1 MFAVIK
7 TGGKQFRVAA
17 NDEITIAKLEGNPGD
32 TVAFG
37 SVLMLTDGEKSTI
50 GAPFLGDITVAGEIV
65 EQTRGEK
72 VIAFKK
78 RRRQNSKRK
87 RGFRAE
93 LTVVRITEILTGGK
107 KPEMKKGAAAP
118 VALKAGS
125 EAVKGKAAKAEAKA
139 EGLDASN
146 LSLISG
152 VGPTIEKKLRAA
164 GITSW
169 NDIAAWTEADVA
181 KWDEEPAARPRHP
194 RGVGRAGQ
202 GAARRQAAAGQGRPG
217 RARLRRGL
225 LTGADRLREASRPIG
240 VAFAADSGYTD

>member
-17 NDEITIAKLEGNPGD
+17 NDEITIAKLEGEPGD

-37 SVLMLTDGEKSTI
+37 NVLMLTDGEKSTL
-50 GAPFLGDITVAGEIV
+50 GAKELAEITVAGEIV
-65 EQTRGEK
+65 KQARGEK

-93 LTVVRITEILTGGK
+93 LTIVRITDILTGGK
-107 KPEMKKGAAAP
+107 QPEMKKGAASA
-118 VALKAGS
+118 VAVKAAS
-125 EAVKGKAAKAEAKA
+125 TEVKGKAAPKAAKAKAEA
-139 EGLDASN
+139 LDASN

-169 NDIAAWTEADVA
+169 NDIAAWSDEDVA
-181 KWDEEPAARPRHP
+181 KWDEELKLR
-194 RGVGRAGQ
+194 GRAT
-202 GAARRQAAAGQGRPG
+202 REEWVEQAKELLAGKPP
-217 RARLRRGL
+217 RAK
-225 LTGADRLREASRPIG
+225 ADQEEQASG
-240 VAFAADSGYTD
+240 EDY

>member
-7 TGGKQFRVAA
+7 TGGKQFRVTA
-17 NDEITIAKLEGNPGD
+17 NDRITTAKIEGNPGD

-37 SVLMLTDGEKSTI
+37 TVLMLTDGEKTTLDAKALSE
-50 GAPFLGDITVAGEIV
+50 ITVAAEIV
-65 EQTRGEK
+65 EQARGDK

-93 LTVVRITEILTGGK
+93 LTVIRITDILTGGK
-107 KPEMKKGAAAP
+107 KPEMKKGEASP
-118 VALKAGS
+118 VALKAASS
-125 EAVKGKAAKAEAKA
+125 ETNGKATAKAAPKAAKAAAAAEA
-139 EGLDASN
+139 LDASN

-169 NDIAAWTEADVA
+169 NDIASWSEADIA
-181 KWDEEPAARPRHP
+181 KWDEELKLR
-194 RGVGRAGQ
+194 GRAT
-202 GAARRQAAAGQGRPG
+202 REEWVEQAKELLAGKPP
-217 RARLRRGL
+217 RAK
-225 LTGADRLREASRPIG
+225 ADQAEQASG
-240 VAFAADSGYTD
+240 EDY

>member
-1 MFAVIK
+1 MMFAVIK

-17 NDEITIAKLEGNPGD
+17 NDRITIAKLEGNPGD

-37 SVLMLTDGEKSTI
+37 SVLMLTDGDKTTLD
-50 GAPFLGDITVAGEIV
+50 AKALGEITVAGEIV
-65 EQTRGEK
+65 EQARGEK

-93 LTVVRITEILTGGK
+93 LTIVRITDILTGGK
-107 KPEMKKGAAAP
+107 KPEMKKGEAAP
-118 VALKAGS
+118 VALKAAS
-125 EAVKGKAAKAEAKA
+125 TEVKGKAAAKPAAKKAEPKAAKAEAKA
-139 EGLDASN
+139 EALDASN

-169 NDIAAWTEADVA
+169 NDIAAWSEADVA
-181 KWDEEPAARPRHP
+181 KWDEELKLR
-194 RGVGRAGQ
+194 GRAT
-202 GAARRQAAAGQGRPG
+202 REEWVEQAKELLAGKPP
-217 RARLRRGL
+217 RAK
-225 LTGADRLREASRPIG
+225 ADQAELASG
-240 VAFAADSGYTD
+240 EDY

>member
-17 NDEITIAKLEGNPGD
+17 NDRITTAKIEGNPGD

-37 SVLMLTDGEKSTI
+37 TVLMLTDGDKTTLDAKALSE
-50 GAPFLGDITVAGEIV
+50 ITVAAEIV
-65 EQTRGEK
+65 EQARGEK

-93 LTVVRITEILTGGK
+93 LTIVRITDILTGGK
-107 KPEMKKGAAAP
+107 KPEMKKGDASA

-125 EAVKGKAAKAEAKA
+125 SETKGKVAAKAAPKAAKAAATTEA
-139 EGLDASN
+139 LDASN

-169 NDIAAWTEADVA
+169 NDIASWSEADVA
-181 KWDEEPAARPRHP
+181 KWDEELKLR
-194 RGVGRAGQ
+194 GRAT
-202 GAARRQAAAGQGRPG
+202 REEWVEQAKELLAGKPP
-217 RARLRRGL
+217 RAK
-225 LTGADRLREASRPIG
+225 ADQAEQASG
-240 VAFAADSGYTD
+240 EDY

>member
-17 NDEITIAKLEGNPGD
+17 NDEITIAKLVGEPGD

-37 SVLMLTDGEKSTI
+37 EVLMLTDGEKSTV

-65 EQTRGEK
+65 KQARGEK

-93 LTVVRITEILTGGK
+93 LTIVRITDILTGGK
-107 KPEMKKGAAAP
+107 KPEMKKGDASS
-118 VALKAGS
+118 VALTAAS
-125 EAVKGKAAKAEAKA
+125 TETKGKAAPKAAKA
-139 EGLDASN
+139 DADKADALDASN

-169 NDIAAWTEADVA
+169 NDIAAWSDEDVA
-181 KWDEEPAARPRHP
+181 KWDEELKLR
-194 RGVGRAGQ
+194 GRAT
-202 GAARRQAAAGQGRPG
+202 REEWVEQAKELLAGKPP
-217 RARLRRGL
+217 RAK
-225 LTGADRLREASRPIG
+225 ADQAELASG
-240 VAFAADSGYTD
+240 EDY

>member
-1 MFAVIK
+1 MEDKMFAVIK

-17 NDEITIAKLEGNPGD
+17 NDRITTAKIEGNPGD

-37 SVLMLTDGEKSTI
+37 TVLMLTDGDKTTLDAKALSE
-50 GAPFLGDITVAGEIV
+50 ITVAAEIV
-65 EQTRGEK
+65 EQARGDK

-93 LTVVRITEILTGGK
+93 LTVIRITDILTGGK
-107 KPEMKKGAAAP
+107 KPEMKKGEASP
-118 VALKAGS
+118 VALTAASSETKGKTAAKA
-125 EAVKGKAAKAEAKA
+125 APKAAKATATTEA
-139 EGLDASN
+139 LDASN

-169 NDIAAWTEADVA
+169 NDIASWSEADVA
-181 KWDEEPAARPRHP
+181 KWDEELKLR
-194 RGVGRAGQ
+194 GRAT
-202 GAARRQAAAGQGRPG
+202 REEWVEQAKELLAGKPP
-217 RARLRRGL
+217 RAK
-225 LTGADRLREASRPIG
+225 ADQAELASG
-240 VAFAADSGYTD
+240 EDY

>member
-17 NDEITIAKLEGNPGD
+17 NDEITIAKLVGEPGD

-37 SVLMLTDGEKSTI
+37 EVLMLTDGDKSTV
-50 GAPFLGDITVAGEIV
+50 GAPFLSDITVAGEIV
-65 EQTRGEK
+65 KQARGEK

-93 LTVVRITEILTGGK
+93 LTIVRITDILTGGK
-107 KPEMKKGAAAP
+107 KPEMKKGAAS
-118 VALKAGS
+118 VAAVSAASDTVKPKAEKKAKADAKS
-125 EAVKGKAAKAEAKA
+125 EAV
-139 EGLDASN
+139 DASN

-164 GITSW
+164 GIASW
-169 NDIAAWTEADVA
+169 NDIAAWSEADVA
-181 KWDEEPAARPRHP
+181 KWDEELKLR
-194 RGVGRAGQ
+194 GRAT
-202 GAARRQAAAGQGRPG
+202 REEWVEQAKDLLAGKPP
-217 RARLRRGL
+217 RAK
-225 LTGADRLREASRPIG
+225 ADQAEQASG
-240 VAFAADSGYTD
+240 EDY

>member
-17 NDEITIAKLEGNPGD
+17 NDRITTAKIEGNPGD
-32 TVAFG
+32 TVAFDT
-37 SVLMLTDGEKSTI
+37 VLMLTDGEKTTLDAKALSE
-50 GAPFLGDITVAGEIV
+50 ITVAAEIV
-65 EQTRGEK
+65 EQARGDK

-93 LTVVRITEILTGGK
+93 LTVIRITDILTGGK
-107 KPEMKKGAAAP
+107 KPEMKKGEAST
-118 VALKAGS
+118 VALQAG
-125 EAVKGKAAKAEAKA
+125 AAEAKA
-139 EGLDASN
+139 KAKPAAKAPKAEAGALDASN

-181 KWDEEPAARPRHP
+181 KWDEELKLR
-194 RGVGRAGQ
+194 GRAT
-202 GAARRQAAAGQGRPG
+202 REEWVVQAKELLAGKPP
-217 RARLRRGL
+217 RAK
-225 LTGADRLREASRPIG
+225 ADQAELASG
-240 VAFAADSGYTD
+240 EDY

>member
-17 NDEITIAKLEGNPGD
+17 NDEITIAKLVGEPGD

-37 SVLMLTDGEKSTI
+37 EVLMLTDGEKSTV
-50 GAPFLGDITVAGEIV
+50 GAPFLSDITVAGEIV
-65 EQTRGEK
+65 KQARGEK

-87 RGFRAE
+87 RGFRSE
-93 LTVVRITEILTGGK
+93 LTVVRITDILTGGR
-107 KPEMKKGAAAP
+107 KPEMKKGAAA
-118 VALKAGS
+118 VAAVSAASETVKPKA
-125 EAVKGKAAKAEAKA
+125 EKKAKAETKS

-169 NDIAAWTEADVA
+169 NDIAAWSEADVA
-181 KWDEEPAARPRHP
+181 KWDEELKLR
-194 RGVGRAGQ
+194 GRATREEWV
-202 GAARRQAAAGQGRPG
+202 AQAKDLLAGKPP
-217 RARLRRGL
+217 RAK
-225 LTGADRLREASRPIG
+225 ADQAEQASG
-240 VAFAADSGYTD
+240 EDY

>member
-17 NDEITIAKLEGNPGD
+17 NDRITVAKIEGNPGD

-65 EQTRGEK
+65 EQARGEK

-93 LTVVRITEILTGGK
+93 LTVVRITDILTGGK

-125 EAVKGKAAKAEAKA
+125 EAVKGKAAPKAAKAEKA

-169 NDIAAWTEADVA
+169 NDIAAWSDEDVA
-181 KWDEEPAARPRHP
+181 KWDEELKLR
-194 RGVGRAGQ
+194 GRAT
-202 GAARRQAAAGQGRPG
+202 REEWVVQAKELLAGKPP
-217 RARLRRGL
+217 RAK
-225 LTGADRLREASRPIG
+225 ADQEELASG
-240 VAFAADSGYTD
+240 EDY

>member
-17 NDEITIAKLEGNPGD
+17 NDEITIAKLEGEPGD

-37 SVLMLTDGEKSTI
+37 NVLMLTDGEKSTL
-50 GAPFLGDITVAGEIV
+50 GAKELAEITVAGEIV
-65 EQTRGEK
+65 RQARGEK

-93 LTVVRITEILTGGK
+93 LTIVRITDILTGGK
-107 KPEMKKGAAAP
+107 KPEMKKGAASTAA
-118 VALKAGS
+118 VKAASG
-125 EAVKGKAAKAEAKA
+125 AVKGKAKPDAKAEA
-139 EGLDASN
+139 LDASN

-181 KWDEEPAARPRHP
+181 KWDEELKLR
-194 RGVGRAGQ
+194 GRAT
-202 GAARRQAAAGQGRPG
+202 REEWVVQAKELLAGKPP
-217 RARLRRGL
+217 RAKVDQ
-225 LTGADRLREASRPIG
+225 AEQASG
-240 VAFAADSGYTD
+240 EDY

>member
-1 MFAVIK
+1 MMFAVIK
-7 TGGKQFRVAA
+7 TGGKQFRVAT
-17 NDEITIAKLEGNPGD
+17 NDRITIAKLEGNPGD

-50 GAPFLGDITVAGEIV
+50 GAPFLSDITVAGEIV

-93 LTVVRITEILTGGK
+93 LTVVRITDILTGGK
-107 KPEMKKGAAAP
+107 KPEMKKGEAAP
-118 VALKAGS
+118 VALKAAS
-125 EAVKGKAAKAEAKA
+125 QAVKGKAKPAAKAEA
-139 EGLDASN
+139 LDASN

-169 NDIAAWTEADVA
+169 NDIASWTEADVA
-181 KWDEEPAARPRHP
+181 KWDEELKLR
-194 RGVGRAGQ
+194 GRAT
-202 GAARRQAAAGQGRPG
+202 REEWVVQAKELLAGKPP
-217 RARLRRGL
+217 RAK
-225 LTGADRLREASRPIG
+225 ADQAELASG
-240 VAFAADSGYTD
+240 EDY

>member
-17 NDEITIAKLEGNPGD
+17 NDEITIAKLVGEPGD

-37 SVLMLTDGEKSTI
+37 EVLMLTDGEKSTV
-50 GAPFLGDITVAGEIV
+50 GAPFLSDITVAGEIV
-65 EQTRGEK
+65 KQARGEK

-93 LTVVRITEILTGGK
+93 LTVVRITDILTGGK
-107 KPEMKKGAAAP
+107 KPEMKKGAAS
-118 VALKAGS
+118 VAAVSAASETVKPKA
-125 EAVKGKAAKAEAKA
+125 EKKAKAETKA
-139 EGLDASN
+139 DAVDASN

-169 NDIAAWTEADVA
+169 NDIASWSEADVA
-181 KWDEEPAARPRHP
+181 KWDEELKLR
-194 RGVGRAGQ
+194 GRATREEWV
-202 GAARRQAAAGQGRPG
+202 AQAKDLLAGKPP
-217 RARLRRGL
+217 RAK
-225 LTGADRLREASRPIG
+225 ADQAELASG
-240 VAFAADSGYTD
+240 EDY

>member
-1 MFAVIK
+1 MENTQMFAVIK

-17 NDEITIAKLEGNPGD
+17 NDRITVAKIEGNPGD

-65 EQTRGEK
+65 EQARGEK

-93 LTVVRITEILTGGK
+93 LTVVRITDILTGGK
-107 KPEMKKGAAAP
+107 KPEMKKGEVAP

-125 EAVKGKAAKAEAKA
+125 EAVKGKAAAKPAKAKAEAKA
-139 EGLDASN
+139 EGLDVSN

-152 VGPTIEKKLRAA
+152 VGRPSRRSCAPPASPPGTTSPPGPRPTSPSGTRSSSCAA
-164 GITSW
+164 
-169 NDIAAWTEADVA
+169 AP
-181 KWDEEPAARPRHP
+181 PARNGSSRPRSCSP
-194 RGVGRAGQ
+194 AS
-202 GAARRQAAAGQGRPG
+202 
-217 RARLRRGL
+217 RRGPRPTRPSSL
-225 LTGADRLREASRPIG
+225 PAKTTDRR
-240 VAFAADSGYTD
+240 

>member
-17 NDEITIAKLEGNPGD
+17 NDTITTAKIEGNPGD

-37 SVLMLTDGEKSTI
+37 TVLMLTDGEKTTLD
-50 GAPFLGDITVAGEIV
+50 AKALGEITVAAEIV
-65 EQTRGEK
+65 EQARGEK

-93 LTVVRITEILTGGK
+93 LTVIRITDILTGGK
-107 KPEMKKGAAAP
+107 KPEMKKGDASA
-118 VALKAGS
+118 VALKAASG
-125 EAVKGKAAKAEAKA
+125 ATKGKAEPKAAKAKASEAKA
-139 EGLDASN
+139 ADKAETLDASN

-169 NDIAAWTEADVA
+169 NDIAAWSDEDVA
-181 KWDEEPAARPRHP
+181 KWDEELKLR
-194 RGVGRAGQ
+194 GRAT
-202 GAARRQAAAGQGRPG
+202 REEWVEQAKELLAGKPP
-217 RARLRRGL
+217 RAK
-225 LTGADRLREASRPIG
+225 ADQAEQASG
-240 VAFAADSGYTD
+240 EDY

>member
-17 NDEITIAKLEGNPGD
+17 NDRITIAKLEGNPGD

-50 GAPFLGDITVAGEIV
+50 GAPFLGDVTVAGEIV
-65 EQTRGEK
+65 EQARGEK

-93 LTVVRITEILTGGK
+93 LTVVRITDILTGGK
-107 KPEMKKGAAAP
+107 QPEMKKGEAAP

-125 EAVKGKAAKAEAKA
+125 ESVKGKAAAKPAAKPAKAAKAEAKA

-169 NDIAAWTEADVA
+169 NDIAAWSEADVA
-181 KWDEEPAARPRHP
+181 KWDEELKLR
-194 RGVGRAGQ
+194 GRAT
-202 GAARRQAAAGQGRPG
+202 REEWVEQAKELLAGKPP
-217 RARLRRGL
+217 RAK
-225 LTGADRLREASRPIG
+225 ADQAELASG
-240 VAFAADSGYTD
+240 EDY

>member
-17 NDEITIAKLEGNPGD
+17 NDRITTAKIEGNPGD

-37 SVLMLTDGEKSTI
+37 TVLMLTDGDKTTLDAKALSE
-50 GAPFLGDITVAGEIV
+50 ITVAAEIV
-65 EQTRGEK
+65 EQARGEK

-93 LTVVRITEILTGGK
+93 LTVIRITDILTGGK
-107 KPEMKKGAAAP
+107 KPEMKKGEASA

-125 EAVKGKAAKAEAKA
+125 SETKGKTAAKAAPKAAKAAAGSEA
-139 EGLDASN
+139 LDASN

-169 NDIAAWTEADVA
+169 NDIASWSEADIA
-181 KWDEEPAARPRHP
+181 KWDEELKLR
-194 RGVGRAGQ
+194 GRAT
-202 GAARRQAAAGQGRPG
+202 REEWVEQAKELLAGKPP
-217 RARLRRGL
+217 RAK
-225 LTGADRLREASRPIG
+225 ADQAELASG
-240 VAFAADSGYTD
+240 EDY